1 MFILQKQ
8 TDSQK
13 ISVDT
18 CVLNCPRKW
27 PPDLDFS
34 SDAEIFDNILY
45 IFKYLKIY
53 LWPWCTVAPT
63 TLLPWHWTLCSSFR
77 QSARQTGSARS
88 VRCMAMRA
96 LPRPN
101 RNNHPVDTNLKE
113 MEWTGEIARL
123 PNSFLHE
130 CVATWVNLRLVWLKS
145 RAPPSLLSFFQVVA
159 SALKMGSDMTCAL
172 LHPSC
177 TSQVALDNLG
187 WVRFAPTLAAF
198 LSCLYLKS

>member
-1 MFILQKQ
+1 
-8 TDSQK
+8 
-13 ISVDT
+13 
-18 CVLNCPRKW
+18 
-27 PPDLDFS
+27 
-34 SDAEIFDNILY
+34 
-45 IFKYLKIY
+45 
-53 LWPWCTVAPT
+53 
-63 TLLPWHWTLCSSFR
+63 
-77 QSARQTGSARS
+77 
-88 VRCMAMRA
+88 
-96 LPRPN
+96 
-101 RNNHPVDTNLKE
+101 

-198 LSCLYLKS
+198 LSCLYLKFIHAAIALQPWPNQFQPSSWSERSSTDTAAGCPRRTPPCHGTASTTSISTYFNCHIAIHCTTLQYIAA